1 MCNGVWRCGGCGEI
15 VEGDFTEHAIECVK
29 KEQDL
34 EAGTMETCFTKSRKN
49 SIVADA

>member
-34 EAGTMETCFTKSRKN
+34 EEEEVDDEWYN
-49 SIVADA
+49 Y